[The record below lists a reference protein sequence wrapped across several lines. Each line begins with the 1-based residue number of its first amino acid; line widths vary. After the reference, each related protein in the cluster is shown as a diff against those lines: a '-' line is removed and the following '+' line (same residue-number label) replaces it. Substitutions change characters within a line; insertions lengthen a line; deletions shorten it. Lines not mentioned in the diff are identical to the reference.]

1 MHEHLNL
8 KDWPFSVSPSEESAK
23 LWVGRKDIKRR
34 MSRLLR
40 GIQRVS
46 ASQIVLLWASYGAGK
61 THLLKHLEWLAR
73 EDRPEV
79 IPLFVVTPRGI
90 KSFLDIYR
98 AIIEAA
104 IRAGTV
110 EAAGHDLFSRSG
122 GEPDSDL
129 GRALVRMAMGRGNEP
144 ALAASWLKAER
155 VDLRELRNIG
165 ITRRLES
172 TADGVDALDRLIKTL
187 QRDGS
192 VKVLLLI
199 DEMQELEELDTGRGG
214 GRKLSECV
222 GGLHKVFD
230 SNTEGLTLV
239 LSFTTGS
246 QASLRDIIQDALF
259 DRSSEVISLPQLNDE
274 EAVEFVYGLMHEW
287 SIDTNQVPKPFT
299 DDAIRTVIS
308 KMPKDAGG
316 LSPRSIIKAFD
327 GILREADLDIEAGDI
342 QEIDAAYAVDHLP
355 EELED

>member
-8 KDWPFSVSPSEESAK
+8 REWPFSVSPSEESAK
-23 LWVGRKDIKRR
+23 VWVGRKDVKRR
-34 MSRLLR
+34 ITRLLK

-46 ASQIVLLWASYGAGK
+46 SSQIILLWASYGAGK
-61 THLLKHLEWLAR
+61 THLLKHLESLAR
-73 EDRPEV
+73 DRPDV

-104 IRAGTV
+104 IRAGTI

-122 GEPDSDL
+122 GEPESDL

-144 ALAASWLKAER
+144 GLAASWLKAER
-155 VDLRELRNIG
+155 VDLRELKNIG
-165 ITRRLES
+165 ISRRLET
-172 TADGVDALDRLIKTL
+172 TADGVDALDRLLKTL

-199 DEMQELEELDTGRGG
+199 DEMQELEELDSGRGG

-230 SNTEGLTLV
+230 SNTNGLTLV

-259 DRSSEVISLPQLNDE
+259 DRSSEVISLPQLNDD
-274 EAVEFVYGLMHEW
+274 EAVEFVYGLMNEW
-287 SIDTNQVPKPFT
+287 SIDIDQVPKPFT
-299 DDAIRTVIS
+299 DEAIRTVIS
-308 KMPKDAGG
+308 KMPKEAGG

-327 GILREADLDIEAGDI
+327 LILREADLDIEAGDI
-342 QEIDAAYAVDHLP
+342 QEIDAAYAIDHLP